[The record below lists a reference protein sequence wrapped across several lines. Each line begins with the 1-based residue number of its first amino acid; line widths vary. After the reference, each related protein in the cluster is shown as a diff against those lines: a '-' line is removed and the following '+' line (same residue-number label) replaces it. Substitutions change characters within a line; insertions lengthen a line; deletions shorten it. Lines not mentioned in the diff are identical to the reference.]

1 MIEQMAL
8 LERFRL
14 QELLSLRT
22 ETGCSGCLL
31 GLLRLL
37 RLLGG
42 GRGMCHQRPV
52 EEKVIHLGR
61 AVTPEEARRRGQ
73 VRWAVEAFEV

>member
-1 MIEQMAL
+1 MIDQMAL

-22 ETGCSGCLL
+22 ERGCSGCLL

-37 RLLGG
+37 RLLGAG
-42 GRGMCHQRPV
+42 EGC
-52 EEKVIHLGR
+52 VIS
-61 AVTPEEARRRGQ
+61 T
-73 VRWAVEAFEV
+73 RWRKRSYTWAEQ